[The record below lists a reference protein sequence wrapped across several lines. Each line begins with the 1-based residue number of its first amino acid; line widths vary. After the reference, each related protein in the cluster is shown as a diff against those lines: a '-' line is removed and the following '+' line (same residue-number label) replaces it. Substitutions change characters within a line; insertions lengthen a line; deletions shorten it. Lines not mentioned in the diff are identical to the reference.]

1 MNASSF
7 DLGFTYKARREGT
20 VEIFHHGR
28 RATTLRGER
37 ASEFREDIDGMS
49 DTDKQQWM
57 ARLTGN
63 YKRGNERLAKSHP
76 RNRH

>member
-1 MNASSF
+1 MKTSSKS
-7 DLGFTYKARREGT
+7 LGFSFKSRRGGA

-28 RATTLRGER
+28 LATILRGEL
-37 ASEFREDIDGMS
+37 AAEFSEDVEAMS
-49 DTDKQQWM
+49 DVDAQQWM

-76 RNRH
+76 RNLR